1 MSETTQQVLPY
12 LLSTMVIKIID
23 KLDKETSEFIIKQ
36 IRNSNNNMVFY
47 LTTIFGEVATNTI
60 MLYQVSLKFKTVVCL
75 QT

>member
-1 MSETTQQVLPY
+1 MSETTQQVHPY
-12 LLSTMVIKIID
+12 LLNTMVIKIID

>member
-12 LLSTMVIKIID
+12 LLNTMVIKIID
-23 KLDKETSEFIIKQ
+23 KLDRETSEFIIKQ
-36 IRNSNNNMVFY
+36 IKSSNNNMVFY

-60 MLYQVSLKFKTVVCL
+60 MPYRVSLKFKTVVCL